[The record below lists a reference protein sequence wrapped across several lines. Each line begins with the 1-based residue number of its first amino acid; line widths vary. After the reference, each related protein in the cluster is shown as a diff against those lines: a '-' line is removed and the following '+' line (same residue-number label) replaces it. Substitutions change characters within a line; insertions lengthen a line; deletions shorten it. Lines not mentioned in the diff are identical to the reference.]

1 MTDNSAALAQ
11 PTLPLSALVFDPR
24 DNVRSNGAV
33 DDPELEA
40 SLVADGVLV
49 PFVVYPSLV
58 DGAYAPSDG
67 GRRLKLLQGLAA
79 RGEIPADY
87 PVPVSLRDRPH
98 AEGEAMAVS
107 LAVNLLRAPL
117 HPVDRYEAFAALKA
131 GGLSDKGIALRFG
144 IDERQVRQSLAL
156 GRLAPE
162 IRAAW
167 RSGELGDDDEEAAA
181 VAAAFTLAADIEA
194 QRAAFD
200 DLRARHRL
208 DPFQVRRALVPSSPA
223 ETRRFLALVGAEAY
237 VAAGGRVVEDLFG
250 DDLYVDD
257 FALLKRLAGERLE
270 AECAALR
277 AAGWAHAETREAVG
291 DNYHRLS
298 ALAVPPERLEAAATE
313 EETALGA
320 AAREARAAYQRA
332 RELFYDREMSDA
344 ETAAEEQKLDA
355 LEEAAEAAEE
365 EAAAIARALRRRV
378 LEADPELRGE
388 SAAIVNIG
396 PEGRLMVVTG
406 LVKPKTMKSIA
417 ADPEAG
423 KRDGA
428 PAAAARSAN
437 SGGGFDNKSMELLGL
452 ALTRAARDCLLPHPG
467 HALALYLAALD
478 AGAAILEDL
487 SYPALDDDRPSHK
500 RNRPGFLARAEEL
513 LACED
518 KALVA
523 MLGERIA
530 RAVDLTWSKFAKTW
544 PREEE
549 RALIEAMPR
558 EAFVAALAE
567 RLDFEA
573 FFKAAGKDAA
583 LAAIADCQGP
593 EEALS
598 AAKKKPADLLAYAAA
613 RAREKAWL
621 PEPLRFSFYADPAT
635 ATGWPPKPP
644 KKKPAAK
651 KTERSEASASGRPQA
666 PARSGDSAGGLDAK

>member
-24 DNVRSNGAV
+24 NNVRSNGAV

-98 AEGEAMAVS
+98 GEGEAMAVS

-144 IDERQVRQSLAL
+144 LAERQVRQSLAL

-167 RSGELGDDDEEAAA
+167 RAGELGDDDEEAAA

-200 DLRARHRL
+200 DLRARYRL
-208 DPFQVRRALVPSSPA
+208 DPHEVRRALVPSSPA

-291 DNYHRLS
+291 NNYHRLS

-332 RELFYDREMSDA
+332 SELFYDREMSAA

-396 PEGRLMVVTG
+396 PEGRLMVETG

-417 ADPEAG
+417 APPNSSSAATGIAG
-423 KRDGA
+423 KADRP
-428 PAAAARSAN
+428 PAAVERSEN
-437 SGGGFDNKSMELLGL
+437 SRGGLGKKTSPGGLHEKSMELLGL
-452 ALTRAARDCLLPHPG
+452 ALTRAARDCLLLRPS
-467 HALALYLAALD
+467 HALALYLAALE
-478 AGAAILEDL
+478 AGTAVIEDL
-487 SYPALDDDRPSHK
+487 SYPALAEDWPSHK
-500 RNRPGFLARAEEL
+500 RDRPGFLARAKEL

-518 KALVA
+518 KTLVA

-544 PREEE
+544 PREVARGIAE
-549 RALIEAMPR
+549 ALPR
-558 EAFVAALAE
+558 DAFIAALAGH
-567 RLDFEA
+567 LDFEA

-593 EEALS
+593 EEAL
-598 AAKKKPADLLAYAAA
+598 AAQKKKPADLLAYAAA

-621 PEPLRFSFYADPAT
+621 PEPLRFSFYAGPTT
-635 ATGWPPKPP
+635 ATNWPPKPA

-651 KTERSEASASGRPQA
+651 KTA
-666 PARSGDSAGGLDAK
+666 AKTKK